1 MAEPTPPLRP
11 LRVLIVD
18 DSGATRLAMSS
29 AMNRL
34 SGIELLGAVSTI
46 QEALQKISDLIPD
59 VVTVDKNLDDED
71 GGDLI
76 EQIHTHFPHVIP
88 ILVTGMTAEQVAPT
102 LERFGDRPV
111 EFLGKP
117 SRKMRFDEWVDGPL
131 AAAMDRARR
140 AARAAV
146 AAMTERR
153 VRPAN
158 VIQYWPD
165 LILVGASTGGPAAVR
180 AFLAGLPPTCGAP
193 VVIAQHMP
201 PVFTKVFAD
210 QLNRQLDWQVNEAAA
225 GKAIHP
231 GGVWI
236 CPGDRHLTLSREG
249 KTWTTQ
255 LDDRPHLHGCRPA
268 VDHLFTSVADR
279 IIGSIGVVVLT
290 GMGVDGRAGCLRLR
304 EAGGQNVRILAQSEA
319 SSAVYGMPAAVI
331 EAGLADA
338 NGAPEELGM
347 MLRFERTSSRRRP

>member
-1 MAEPTPPLRP
+1 MADPGVAPRP

-34 SGIELLGAVSTI
+34 AGVELVGAVSGI
-46 QEALQKISDLIPD
+46 QEALQKISDLVPD

-76 EQIHTHFPHVIP
+76 EQIHAHYPTVVP
-88 ILVTGMTAEQVAPT
+88 ILVSGMTPEQVAPT

-111 EFLGKP
+111 DFLGKP

-140 AARAAV
+140 AVRGLAKAL
-146 AAMTERR
+146 TERR
-153 VRPAN
+153 TRPAN

-180 AFLAGLPPTCGAP
+180 QFLAGLPPTCGAP

-201 PVFTKVFAD
+201 PVFTRVFAE
-210 QLNRQLDWQVNEAAA
+210 QLNRQLDWTVHEAAA
-225 GKAIHP
+225 GQVVRP

-236 CPGDRHLTLSREG
+236 APGDRHITLSREG
-249 KTWTTQ
+249 KTWTVQ

-268 VDHLFTSVADR
+268 VDHLFTSVAER
-279 IIGSIGVVVLT
+279 FSGAIAVVVLT
-290 GMGVDGRAGCLRLR
+290 GMGVDGRAGCQRLR
-304 EAGGQNVRILAQSEA
+304 EQGGQNVRILAQNEA
-319 SSAVYGMPAAVI
+319 SSAVYGMPAAVS
-331 EAGLADA
+331 EAGLAD
-338 NGAPEELGM
+338 GTGVPEDLGM
-347 MLRFERTSSRRRP
+347 MLRFERTSARRRP